1 MSVLFFRRSRPWDSV
16 TYWSLD
22 LEMGG
27 LDPRRDSILAVGI
40 VPIKGG
46 TIRLGEGF
54 RSLVRPASGYRL
66 DPETVQAHQLVWD
79 EVQSAPPLRQVL
91 PEIDR
96 RISGGAMLVHYQG
109 IDVPF
114 LKRAFK
120 MLGVRW
126 PEPRVID
133 TARLLKRIGRL
144 TQPDLPPD
152 MQPLNLAKARQAYGL
167 PEYPEHDP
175 LMDAVATAELFLIL
189 RKTLGAQTL
198 RDVS

>member
-1 MSVLFFRRSRPWDSV
+1 M

-46 TIRLGEGF
+46 TIRIGEGF
-54 RSLVRPASGYRL
+54 RSLVRPARDYFL
-66 DPETVQAHQLVWD
+66 DPASVQAHQLVWD

-96 RISGGAMLVHYQG
+96 RISGGALLVHHQG
-109 IDVPF
+109 IDLPF
-114 LKRAFK
+114 LKRAFRK
-120 MLGVRW
+120 LGVRW

-133 TARLLKRIGRL
+133 TARLLKRIGRVAR
-144 TQPDLPPD
+144 PDVPQD
-152 MQPLNLAKARQAYGL
+152 GQALNLGKARRAYGL
-167 PEYPEHDP
+167 PDYPEHDP

-189 RKTLGAQTL
+189 RKTLGAETL

>member
-1 MSVLFFRRSRPWDSV
+1 MLLFRRSRPWDAV

-54 RSLVRPASGYRL
+54 RSLVRPAGGYRL
-66 DPETVQAHQLVWD
+66 DPDTVQAHQLVWD
-79 EVQSAPPLRQVL
+79 EVQAAPPLREVL

-96 RISGGAMLVHYQG
+96 RISGGALLVHHQG
-109 IDVPF
+109 IDLPF

-120 MLGVRW
+120 AMGVRW

-133 TARLLKRIGRL
+133 TARLLRRIGRL
-144 TQPDLPPD
+144 TRPDVPD
-152 MQPLNLAKARQAYGL
+152 ELQPLSLARARQAYGL

-175 LMDAVATAELFLIL
+175 LMDAVATAELFLML
-189 RKTLGAQTL
+189 RKALGAVTL

>member
-1 MSVLFFRRSRPWDSV
+1 VLLFRRSRPWDAV

-54 RSLVRPASGYRL
+54 RSLVRPAGDYRL
-66 DPETVQAHQLVWD
+66 DPDTVQAHQLVWD
-79 EVQSAPPLRQVL
+79 EVQAAPPLREVL

-96 RISGGAMLVHYQG
+96 RISGGALLVHHQG
-109 IDVPF
+109 IDLPF

-120 MLGVRW
+120 AMGVRW

-133 TARLLKRIGRL
+133 TARLLRRIGRL
-144 TQPDLPPD
+144 TRPDVPD
-152 MQPLNLAKARQAYGL
+152 ELQPLSLARARQAYGL

-175 LMDAVATAELFLIL
+175 LMDAVATAELFLML
-189 RKTLGAQTL
+189 RKALGAVTL

>member
-1 MSVLFFRRSRPWDSV
+1 VLLFRRSRPWDAV

-54 RSLVRPASGYRL
+54 RSLVRPAGDYRL
-66 DPETVQAHQLVWD
+66 DPDTVQAHQLVWD
-79 EVQSAPPLRQVL
+79 EVQAAPPLREVL

-96 RISGGAMLVHYQG
+96 RIGGGALLVHHQG
-109 IDVPF
+109 IDLPF
-114 LKRAFK
+114 LKRAFQA
-120 MLGVRW
+120 MGVRW

-133 TARLLKRIGRL
+133 TARLLRRIGRL
-144 TQPDLPPD
+144 TRPDVPD
-152 MQPLNLAKARQAYGL
+152 ELQPLSLARARQAYGL

-175 LMDAVATAELFLIL
+175 LMDAVATAELFLML
-189 RKTLGAQTL
+189 RKAIGAVTL